1 MTRSK
6 LGRLA
11 RAALC
16 AGVAA
21 AAAPTRAEEPGSA
34 LVGARIDA
42 ANFLR
47 LSPGGVDATGG
58 IGDWGISNGVLCAV
72 VSDPAH
78 ESDLAVSGGAL
89 VDLGHCGRG
98 DDQLVL
104 LQPLA
109 NLSRSGAFPV
119 ERVTVQGGGDSVR
132 IVAEGAQWGL
142 EVVTLWSL
150 DLREAERLRITTR
163 VTRRAAGERLFAF
176 GDIALHSEHAVRPF
190 ALDTRAGGLSR
201 GFAHPKVDVGSALS
215 VARAVGAADTVLLVG
230 ADAIEPGIAYAVR
243 VKGARLDRP
252 GRESLALPT
261 LSISGMN
268 FSGFA
273 AFSSPF
279 WRDAAL
285 ALGPLEMMQTLFM
298 DLEPGDALVFE
309 REVLVSSRADAASLT
324 DRIFEDTHAVTGRVG
339 DAGARLHVHDATGR
353 VTTEV
358 RPEPD
363 GRFSLRLPGG
373 SYRLDV
379 LGCAGGEKQ
388 RAFSVGDADV
398 DLGEVSAP
406 PLGRVVLPRGR
417 AMRLVFL
424 GRDGTPDPRFGDE
437 RPAVTFGDEQPPSS
451 TLTRD
456 VSLAGVAT
464 DPEWAPV
471 QPGRYLVLATRGPLF
486 SVTRAE
492 LEVPAGGSVALAIAP
507 PERMLG
513 TPGWISADLHVHA
526 APSDDSALPLDRR
539 LASYVADGCDVI
551 VATDHDMLT
560 DYGPVIHELGLAG
573 RIASVIGQ
581 EVTSAV
587 PTPVA
592 PYTFGHANVFPLDQR
607 PREYRRGALP
617 NEGRRLREVIAAAR
631 GLGGTRIVQ
640 LNHPLS
646 EHLALHDQAFFSH
659 LSTAGEPF
667 DPKSRLEAW
676 PNSLLLERDPATGA
690 RDLDFDAIE
699 LLNGSHMPRYR
710 AVREDWFALLR
721 QGVVRTGTANS
732 DSHLLRE
739 IAAAPRNLI
748 QMGPPDAPAA
758 GEVALDQDAFVRAI
772 RAGRVIG
779 TTGPLLRVSI
789 GDAGPGDRFVGRE
802 GSIRVEAQAA
812 PWVPVSRVRVYVN
825 GVVEHEAPLE
835 RGSLIGF
842 PHRFE
847 SDAFVT
853 VEVEGEPDETY
864 AAVLPGFTP
873 FAFSNPIF
881 VDADGDG
888 VWSAPAGAPSPEE
901 RSAP

>member
-1 MTRSK
+1 MTRSGI
-6 LGRLA
+6 GRASVAALWAGAALAAAGA
-11 RAALC
+11 RAE
-16 AGVAA
+16 
-21 AAAPTRAEEPGSA
+21 APEAA

-42 ANFLR
+42 TNFVS

-58 IGDWGISNGVLCAV
+58 IGDWAISNGVLCAV

-119 ERVTVQGGGDSVR
+119 ERVTVQGGGDAAQ
-132 IVAEGAQWGL
+132 IVAEGARGGL
-142 EVVTLWSL
+142 EVVTVWSL
-150 DLREAERLRITTR
+150 DLHEPERLRITSR
-163 VTRRAAGERLFAF
+163 VTRQGPGERLFAF
-176 GDIALHSEHAVRPF
+176 GDIALHTEHAVRPF
-190 ALDTRAGGLSR
+190 ALDTRPSGISR
-201 GFAHPKVDVGSALS
+201 GFAHPAVDVGSALS
-215 VARAVGAADTVLLVG
+215 VARAVGAADTVLLIG

-243 VKGARLDRP
+243 VKSARLEGP

-261 LSISGMN
+261 LSISGVN

-279 WRDAAL
+279 WRDPAL

-298 DLEPGDALVFE
+298 DLEMGDTLVFE

-324 DRIFEDTHAVTGRVG
+324 DRIFEDARAVKGRVG
-339 DAGARLHVHDATGR
+339 DVGARLHIHDATGR

-363 GRFSLRLPGG
+363 GRFALRLPAGE
-373 SYRLDV
+373 YRLDV
-379 LGCAGGEKQ
+379 LGSAGGETQ
-388 RAFSVGDADV
+388 RAFSVGDSEV
-398 DLGEVSAP
+398 DLGEVSAT
-406 PLGRVVLPRGR
+406 PLGRVVLPRGQ

-437 RPAVTFGDEQPPSS
+437 RPAVTFGEKQPPSS
-451 TLTRD
+451 MLTRD

-464 DPEWAPV
+464 DPEWVPV
-471 QPGRYLVLATRGPLF
+471 RPGRYFVLATRGPLF

-492 LEVPAGGSVALAIAP
+492 LDVPAGESVALVIAP
-507 PERMLG
+507 PERVLA

-551 VATDHDMLT
+551 VATDHDMVT

-573 RIASVIGQ
+573 RIASVTGQ
-581 EVTSAV
+581 EVTSNV
-587 PTPVA
+587 PTPAA
-592 PYTFGHANVFPLDQR
+592 PYTFGHANLFPLALR
-607 PREYRRGALP
+607 PQEYRGGALP

-631 GLGGTRIVQ
+631 SLGGTRIVQ

-646 EHLALHDQAFFSH
+646 EHLVLHHQAFFSH

-676 PNSLLLERDPATGA
+676 PNSLLLERDPATGV

-748 QMGPPDAPAA
+748 RVGSPEASP
-758 GEVALDQDAFVRAI
+758 GGGVSLDEEAFVRAI

-779 TTGPLLRVSI
+779 TTGPLLRVAI
-789 GDAGPGDRFVGRE
+789 GDAGPGERFVGRE
-802 GSIRVEAQAA
+802 GWIQVEVQAA

-825 GVVEHEAPLE
+825 GVVAHEAPLE

-842 PHRFE
+842 PHQFDG
-847 SDAFVT
+847 DAFVT

-864 AAVLPGFTP
+864 AALLPEFTP

-888 VWSAPAGAPSPEE
+888 VWAAPEASP
-901 RSAP
+901 